1 MKSVTAS
8 IFSPICHEVMGLDA
22 VILSFMNIEF
32 QACFFTLP
40 LHPQKELFSS
50 SLLFVI
56 RVVSSAYLRTQQDN
70 LFKALF

>member
-8 IFSPICHEVMGLDA
+8 IFSPVCHEVMGPDP

-40 LHPQKELFSS
+40 LHPQKKLFSS
-50 SLLFVI
+50 SSLFVI
-56 RVVSSAYLRTQQDN
+56 RVVSSAYLRIQQDN